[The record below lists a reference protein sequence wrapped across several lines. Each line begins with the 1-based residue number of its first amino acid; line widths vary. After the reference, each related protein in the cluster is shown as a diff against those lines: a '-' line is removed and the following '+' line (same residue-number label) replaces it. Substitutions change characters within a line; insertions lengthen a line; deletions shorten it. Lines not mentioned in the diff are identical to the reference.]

1 MEEQA
6 IVDLDELT
14 ESSTEIP
21 FDAAHAALG
30 KCFKR
35 GVGDSF
41 IDQVRQKLDNP
52 SEPADSKGLKRIHPY
67 VLSAVI
73 VLLIGSLVFL
83 YFTIAG

>member
-6 IVDLDELT
+6 IDDLDELT
-14 ESSTEIP
+14 ESSAEIP

-67 VLSAVI
+67 VLSAGI
-73 VLLIGSLVFL
+73 VVLIGSLVFL

>member
-1 MEEQA
+1 MDEQA
-6 IVDLDELT
+6 IVGPDELT
-14 ESSTEIP
+14 EMAVELP
-21 FDAAHAALG
+21 ADAAHAALS

-41 IDQVRQKLDNP
+41 FALVRQKLDNP

-67 VLSAVI
+67 VLSAGI
-73 VLLIGSLVFL
+73 VVLIGSLVFL